1 VSVHPVAAAH
11 AEALA
16 AIHAAAF
23 PPDEVWSA
31 TVIALHVGLPGGFGF
46 IDARGGMVLAR
57 TIVDEAE
64 ILTIGVLPEVRRQ
77 GLGRDLLTAA
87 MLRAAA
93 TDARAMFLE
102 VAEENTGARKLYTNL
117 GFVEVGRRKRYYANG
132 DDALVMR
139 VALMPPAASTAP

>member
-1 VSVHPVAAAH
+1 MSVHPVAAAH